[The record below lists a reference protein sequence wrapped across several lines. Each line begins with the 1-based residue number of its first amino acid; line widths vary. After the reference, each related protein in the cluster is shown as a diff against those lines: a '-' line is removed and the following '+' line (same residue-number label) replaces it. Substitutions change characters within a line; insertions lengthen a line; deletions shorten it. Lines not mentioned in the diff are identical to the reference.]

1 MNPRGGARPL
11 AALADA
17 LKSIMRPNALAF
29 RLFAAAA
36 LWSLISLPLTA
47 YALNSVFRRQVERD
61 FDERLR
67 GLMTTLVIESFD
79 SKATEPSKPQE
90 MGEGLF
96 KQTLTGWYWQI
107 KPLDPRDTR
116 TLISDSLVGETLK
129 LPRDLGIK
137 PGSDGLRW
145 ADLTG
150 PEKTRLRVIERDV
163 VFGPP
168 DDGHPYSYVITGRY
182 DEVENSV
189 AEFRNLLISALALF
203 GAGLLVATFFQVR
216 WGLKPLG
223 EIERGLAAIRSGSA
237 RKLDGALP
245 EEIKPLQHELNAL
258 IMSNQDI
265 IERARTQVGNLAHAL
280 KTPLSVITNEARD
293 EKSGF
298 AKKVA
303 EQAETMRTQVN
314 LYLDRA
320 RMAARVGVI
329 GGDTE
334 VKPVLEALA
343 RVLMRINQE
352 KGLRIDIDCPSG
364 CRFRGEKQDL
374 EEMLG
379 NLMDNASKWARR
391 TVAVAARPER
401 PAGAPADAKVVIVIE
416 DDGPGLTAEQRGKVG
431 KRGMRLDETKPGS
444 GLGLSIVS
452 DLAGLYRGSLVLD
465 AAASGGLK
473 VTLTLPSP

>member
-1 MNPRGGARPL
+1 
-11 AALADA
+11 
-17 LKSIMRPNALAF
+17 MRPNALAF

-79 SKATEPSKPQE
+79 SRLKEPAKPQE

-145 ADLTG
+145 ADFYG

-168 DDGHPYSYVITGRY
+168 DDGHVYSYVITGRY
-182 DEVENSV
+182 DEVETSV
-189 AEFRNLLISALALF
+189 AEFRNLLISALAVF
-203 GAGLLVATFFQVR
+203 GAGLLAATFFQVR

-223 EIERGLAAIRSGSA
+223 EIERGLAAIRSGRA
-237 RKLDGALP
+237 QKLDGALP

-258 IMSNQDI
+258 ITSNQDI

-293 EKSGF
+293 DKGPF
-298 AKKVA
+298 AGKVSA
-303 EQAETMRTQVN
+303 QAEIMRTQVN

-320 RMAARVGVI
+320 RMAARAGVI

-334 VKPVLEALA
+334 VKPVLESIARAL
-343 RVLMRINQE
+343 VRINQE
-352 KGLRIDIDCPSG
+352 KGLEIAVDCPAEA
-364 CRFRGEKQDL
+364 RFRGEKQDL

-379 NLMDNASKWARR
+379 NLLDNAAKWTKGKVSA
-391 TVAVAARPER
+391 AVRIER
-401 PAGAPADAKVVIVIE
+401 SVGDPAGAKVAIAIE
-416 DDGPGLTAEQRGKVG
+416 DDGPGLTPEQRRKVG
-431 KRGMRLDETKPGS
+431 KRGTRLDETKPGS
-444 GLGLSIVS
+444 GLGLSIVA
-452 DLAGLYRGSLVLD
+452 DLAGLYGGSLALD
-465 AAASGGLK
+465 ASASGGLK
-473 VTLTLPSP
+473 ATLTLPAL

>member
-1 MNPRGGARPL
+1 V
-11 AALADA
+11 
-17 LKSIMRPNALAF
+17 RPNALAF

-36 LWSLISLPLTA
+36 LWSLVSLPITA

-67 GLMTTLVIESFD
+67 SLMTTLVIESFD
-79 SKATEPSKPQE
+79 SKLKEPAKPQE

-107 KPLDPRDTR
+107 KPLDPRHGR

-137 PGSDGLRW
+137 PGGDGLRW
-145 ADLTG
+145 ADLYG

-168 DDGHPYSYVITGRY
+168 DDGRPFSYVITGRY

-203 GAGLLVATFFQVR
+203 GVGLLGATFFQVR

-237 RKLDGALP
+237 RKLEGALP
-245 EEIKPLQHELNAL
+245 EEIKPLQQELNAL
-258 IMSNQDI
+258 ITSNQDV

-293 EKSGF
+293 DKSAF
-298 AKKVA
+298 ARKVA
-303 EQAETMRTQVN
+303 EQAETMRNQVN

-320 RMAARVGVI
+320 RMAARAGVI

-334 VKPVLEALA
+334 VRPVLEALA
-343 RVLMRINQE
+343 RALTRINQE
-352 KGLRIDIDCPSG
+352 KGLAIAVDCPAD

-379 NLMDNASKWARR
+379 NLLDNASKWARR
-391 TVAVAARPER
+391 NVAAIARVER
-401 PAGAPADAKVVIVIE
+401 PHGAPADAKVVIAIE
-416 DDGPGLTAEQRGKVG
+416 DDGPGLTPAQRAKVG
-431 KRGMRLDETKPGS
+431 KRGTRLDETKPGS
-444 GLGLSIVS
+444 GLGLSIVA
-452 DLAGLYRGSLVLD
+452 DLAGLYRGSITLD
-465 AAASGGLK
+465 AAATGGLR
-473 VTLTLPSP
+473 VTLTLPAL